1 MSDAT
6 TATASTDTTLLGG
19 EGATT
24 SSAETTA
31 ATTEAGGKT
40 TEGQS
45 TTTTEG
51 KDTTAD
57 GKPADGAKAEG
68 KEGDGKKPEDDKP
81 TGAPEKYEDFKLPEG
96 MKADTPVMGEF
107 ATLAKELNL
116 PQEAAQKLVDL
127 AGKMQAG
134 NVEQIQAHIEAQ
146 GEAWGNEARA
156 DKEFGGDKFDE
167 NLAVAKRAL
176 DQFGTPELKSL
187 LVASKMGNH
196 PEVLRFFYR
205 AGQAISQDGFV
216 PGKNGAATAPAAQ
229 RIFSASNMN
238 P

>member
-24 SSAETTA
+24 SGAATTA

-96 MKADTPVMGEF
+96 MQADTPVMGEF

-216 PGKNGAATAPAAQ
+216 PGRHGAPAGDA
-229 RIFSASNMN
+229 ASVMY
-238 P
+238 PSMKKH